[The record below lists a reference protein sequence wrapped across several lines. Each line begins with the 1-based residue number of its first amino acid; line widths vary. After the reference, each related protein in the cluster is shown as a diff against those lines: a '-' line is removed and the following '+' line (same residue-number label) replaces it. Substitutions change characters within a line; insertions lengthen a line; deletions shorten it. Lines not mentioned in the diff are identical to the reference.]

1 MAPGRISPSPTVL
14 TATGAQVPL
23 YTNGTNAATAVQ
35 NPQPTY
41 HGYHSITWWVGNAK
55 QAASYYVTR
64 MGFREVAYAG
74 LETGSRAIASHVVG
88 NSKVRFV
95 FMSPLR
101 PTLAHFAQRKN
112 GPVLGKEDS
121 AKLEEMHAHL
131 EAHGDAVKDVAF
143 EVDDVR
149 GVYEAAVSRG
159 AVSIAEPRVLHD
171 PVEGDVLMASVR
183 TYGDTTH
190 TFYQTLSY
198 SGPFLPGFK
207 AVNASDPLNNLLPPC
222 SLDVIDHCVG
232 NQDWEKME
240 EACDFYEQC
249 LGFHRFWSVDDK
261 DICTEFS
268 ALKSIVM
275 ASPNDV
281 VKMPINEPAVGKKKS
296 QIEEYVDFYNG
307 PGVQHIALKTPNIIE
322 TVTNMRARGV
332 EFISVPESYYIAMR
346 ERLSKSSIKLN
357 ENFETIQRLNILID
371 FDEGGYLLQLFTK
384 PLLDRPT
391 VFIEIIQRN
400 NFSGF
405 GAGNF
410 KSLFEAIERE
420 QEKRGNL

>member
-1 MAPGRISPSPTVL
+1 
-14 TATGAQVPL
+14 
-23 YTNGTNAATAVQ
+23 
-35 NPQPTY
+35 
-41 HGYHSITWWVGNAK
+41 
-55 QAASYYVTR
+55 
-64 MGFREVAYAG
+64 MGFRPIAYSG
-74 LETGSRAIASHVVG
+74 LETGSRAFASHVVG
-88 NSKVRFV
+88 NGQVRFV
-95 FMSPLR
+95 FVSPLR
-101 PTLAHFAQRKN
+101 PS
-112 GPVLGKEDS
+112 LGHS
-121 AKLEEMHAHL
+121 ARRGDGAVVGKDNAGALEAMHAHL

-143 EVDDVR
+143 EVEDVR
-149 GVYEAAVSRG
+149 GVYGAAVARG
-159 AVSIAEPRVLHD
+159 AVGVVEPKIIRDEEGEVLT
-171 PVEGDVLMASVR
+171 ASVG

-190 TFYQTLSY
+190 TFYQNLSY
-198 SGPFLPGFK
+198 NGPFLPGFK
-207 AVNASDPLNNLLPPC
+207 AVDAEDRLNELLPVC
-222 SLDVIDHCVG
+222 RLDVIDHCVG

-240 EACDFYEQC
+240 EACEFYERC

-275 ASPNDV
+275 ASPNEV

-322 TVTNMRARGV
+322 TVSNMRARGV
-332 EFISVPESYYIAMR
+332 EFISVPESYYITMR
-346 ERLSKSSIKLN
+346 ERLGKSAIKLN
-357 ENFETIQRLNILID
+357 EDFDTIQRLNILID